1 MVFLFIL
8 LIIILLI
15 TSKIKIEISNFK
27 FTSKKIKSSYLN
39 DKYNIKIEFVI
50 LSKIPI
56 LWVNINKKKIQ
67 KLEES
72 GKFKNINI
80 NFKDVKK
87 DISIKKIKQVQKQIN
102 IQIKKFNLKLEL
114 GTDSTILTSMI
125 IPTISSI
132 ISIILAR
139 KRIEPSNSYLR
150 IKPIYNKRKFTKS

>member
-15 TSKIKIEISNFK
+15 TSKIKIEISNFE

-80 NFKDVKK
+80 NFKNVKK